1 MAQSL
6 DALSCWDLWGIFYS
20 MAGFRARNEGLH
32 PPDFGHNFLMSRP
45 SFGEEA
51 ALLAGDFYTPRDLW

>member
-1 MAQSL
+1 
-6 DALSCWDLWGIFYS
+6 